1 MLSSVQSIS
10 ARRWTKKPS
19 VEPIEEAPAGPA
31 IDPADMARLL
41 NPQVPLGKRVSRAVT
56 RFLIVF
62 CIGVVTTL
70 AWQSYGAR
78 EMIASSSPRLG
89 WLAPPAAPA
98 VQAVA
103 LAPDRE
109 DLKAISFRLADVQ
122 QRVDQIA
129 AQFVAGQEQATRD
142 ITKLHAAE
150 QETLGNLFKLH
161 ADEQELLE
169 NILKEHATEQETLAN
184 ILDKISAPPPRPAAA
199 TVRKPPPAPLAPP
212 ATLAPP
218 VR

>member
-1 MLSSVQSIS
+1 MSPVQAIS
-10 ARRWTKKPS
+10 ARRWTIEEPT

-31 IDPADMARLL
+31 MDPADMARLL

-98 VQAVA
+98 VA
-103 LAPDRE
+103 LAPDQE
-109 DLKAISFRLADVQ
+109 ELKAISFRLADVQ

-161 ADEQELLE
+161 ADEQGLRRTSLRSMRPSRRP
-169 NILKEHATEQETLAN
+169 LQTSLTRSQRLRRGR
-184 ILDKISAPPPRPAAA
+184 LPPQCGSR
-199 TVRKPPPAPLAPP
+199 RC
-212 ATLAPP
+212 
-218 VR
+218 R

>member
-31 IDPADMARLL
+31 IGPADMARLL

-103 LAPDRE
+103 LAPDQE
-109 DLKAISFRLADVQ
+109 GLKAISFRLADVQ

-161 ADEQELLE
+161 AGMRTSRNSWRTSLRSMRPSRRPLQTSLTRSQRLRRGRLLP
-169 NILKEHATEQETLAN
+169 QCG
-184 ILDKISAPPPRPAAA
+184 SR
-199 TVRKPPPAPLAPP
+199 R
-212 ATLAPP
+212 
-218 VR
+218 RRR